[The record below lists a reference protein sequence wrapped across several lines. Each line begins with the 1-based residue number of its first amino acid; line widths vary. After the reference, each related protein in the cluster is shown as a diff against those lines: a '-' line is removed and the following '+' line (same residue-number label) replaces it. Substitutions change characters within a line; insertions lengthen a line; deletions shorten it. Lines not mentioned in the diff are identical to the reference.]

1 MDFGQRGQR
10 FILLDLKLSNRMNA
24 KNSKLLILPK
34 QKVKMLG
41 LFYNRIDNLQNIM
54 FVVFR

>member
-1 MDFGQRGQR
+1 MKKNLFP
-10 FILLDLKLSNRMNA
+10 FWILGREVGMNA